1 MKTREKGYENHYRFF
16 GFDSDEAKKLKAF
29 CRRPDF
35 AEHKLLLD
43 SAISANPTIASD
55 LYYSL
60 VNGISYDSLSKIKYI
75 PLPQVDFYGYQRKC
89 LFIFRNQLLINNK
102 GKYIAKDDPV
112 NLFDTDNV

>member
-1 MKTREKGYENHYRFF
+1 MKTREKGYKDY

-35 AEHKLLLD
+35 AEHKLLID
-43 SAISANPTIASD
+43 SAVSANPAIASD

-60 VNGISYDSLSKIKYI
+60 VNGISYDSLLKIKFI

-89 LFIFRNQLLINNK
+89 ISIFRN
-102 GKYIAKDDPV
+102 
-112 NLFDTDNV
+112 NLYKEQNC